1 MQKSKSPKKRKPRR
15 TKKNSSLTI
24 YIIVGLLC
32 IALIWLIVRDP
43 GKPAGDKTEDTKEES
58 SQAQTNEIPDQAEKP
73 AKDETVLDAAI
84 RKAASELGV
93 PADAVKRKEKDRL
106 VRYRIPLD
114 RSRVDLL
121 FSNMI
126 VKGRIE
132 AAGGK
137 LDKGKEASFRHV
149 LNFSKPGLI
158 QDYEVELFYDADV
171 YPKIVKTKN
180 IAIVVDDF
188 GTIKGS
194 LLEEFL
200 SIDPN
205 ISIAIMPNM
214 PYSQLTMREASQ
226 RGIEALIHVPME
238 PIGYP
243 ATDPG
248 KDAIL
253 VQLSASEIE
262 RRIDKFIKDL
272 PYCKGINNHMGS
284 LATTER
290 EVMQSVM
297 NSLKKHNKYFLDS
310 RTSNVSI
317 AYQVAQKAHIKA
329 YQNQIF
335 LDSPDTSDAT
345 MQAKI
350 DQILRLS
357 TANPN
362 VIAITHCHNEAKL
375 EYLKTLVLRLKDAGF
390 NLVKVSGLSIQNL
403 PPI

>member
-1 MQKSKSPKKRKPRR
+1 MPKAKPRIKRKTGRNR
-15 TKKNSSLTI
+15 KQGSLTI
-24 YIIVGLLC
+24 YIIIGLLC

-43 GKPAGDKTEDTKEES
+43 RKPVPQKEKEPETSSLSVQPDDQQDKQDR
-58 SQAQTNEIPDQAEKP
+58 P
-73 AKDETVLDAAI
+73 AKNETELDAAI
-84 RKAASELGV
+84 RTAARELGV
-93 PADAVKRKEKDRL
+93 PEKAVKRKEKDRL

-114 RSRVDLL
+114 RNKVDLL

-126 VKGRIE
+126 VKGRVE

-137 LDKGKEASFRHV
+137 LDKGKEASFKHI
-149 LNFSKPGLI
+149 LEFSKVGLT
-158 QDYEVELFYDADV
+158 QDYEVELYYDAEL
-171 YPKIVKTKN
+171 YPKVTKTKS

-188 GTIKGS
+188 GSIKGS

-205 ISIAIMPNM
+205 LSIAIFPGM
-214 PYSQLTMREASQ
+214 PYSEFTMQQAAN
-226 RGIEALIHVPME
+226 RGMEALIHVPME

-253 VQLSASEIE
+253 VQLTDSEIQ
-262 RRIDKFIKDL
+262 RRIDKFVKEL

-297 NSLKKHNKYFLDS
+297 NALRKHDKYFLDS
-310 RTSNVSI
+310 RTSNVSV
-317 AYQVAQKAHIKA
+317 AYQVAQKTHIKA
-329 YQNQIF
+329 YQNQLF
-335 LDSPDTSDAT
+335 LDSPDISDAT
-345 MQAKI
+345 MQAKL
-350 DQILRLS
+350 DQIIQLAN
-357 TANPN
+357 ANPN
-362 VIAITHCHNEAKL
+362 VIAITHCHNQAKL
-375 EYLKTLVLRLKDAGF
+375 EYLKTIVQRLKDAGF
-390 NLVKVSGLSIQNL
+390 NLVKVSELSGQNL